1 MGKGVW
7 LPMATLTPTAPSLH
21 HIWATKG
28 HGFPIGPAPSSWP
41 RPHLQA
47 EVEHRSE
54 VKGHSFGVSG
64 HEFIQHLQSGGA
76 QLLKGPKKG

>member
-1 MGKGVW
+1 MGKWAGLHMIV
-7 LPMATLTPTAPSLH
+7 PTAISPPLL
-21 HIWATKG
+21 HIWAKG
-28 HGFPIGPAPSSWP
+28 CGFPIGPAPSSWP

-64 HEFIQHLQSGGA
+64 HEFIQHLQSGSA